1 MLIFIILG
9 IVCVCLL
16 ALLIVTRVKANK
28 EAELRQKIIH
38 LLNEVSEGNF
48 ELRITHLK
56 NSDLDKIA
64 RGINELLNQ
73 LETFIRE
80 SETVI
85 SYSNQDK
92 VGLYRPFL
100 TEGLLANLAVVGK
113 RVGES
118 MEAICQSM
126 ALNKAK
132 ELTLRL
138 SEINGN
144 LSQQKFMQN
153 VFHINIKRLSDISTE
168 LQKAAVSSVQNYQKA
183 NGAMEQIE
191 QISELVHSNNTAT
204 ENLSKQGE
212 EVRSI
217 VSVIDD
223 IADQTNLLALNA
235 AIEAARAGEHG
246 RGFAVVADEV
256 RKLAEKTQQATK
268 EIQTQINVFQ
278 QSATEIFDN
287 SSHISQQINDFN
299 EVVRDFSRM
308 FEDLQHSSNAISTN
322 VKIIGSSLNGN
333 SLMIDHIA
341 FKSDAYEAISKD
353 TIDENIAQMTETMF
367 NEWLEH
373 RGRPNY
379 DGMPILDEIIKAHH
393 DILTFGK
400 EGIREAHE
408 QKESSVVV
416 DKFRSMEQASNV
428 FFEKVDALARIWE
441 DQNSCDI
448 SKKAK

>member
-1 MLIFIILG
+1 MVICIILG
-9 IVCVCLL
+9 ILCACLL
-16 ALLIVTRVKANK
+16 ALLIVMRIKVSK
-28 EAELRQKIIH
+28 EMKYKQKIIH
-38 LLNEVSEGNF
+38 LLSEVSAGNF
-48 ELRITHLK
+48 EPRITHLK
-56 NSDLDKIA
+56 NSDLDQIA
-64 RGINELLNQ
+64 RGINRLLNQ

-92 VGLYRPFL
+92 AGLYRPFL
-100 TEGLLANLAVVGK
+100 TGGLYPNLVAIGK
-113 RVGES
+113 RIDES
-118 MEAICQSM
+118 VEAVCQSM

-132 ELTLRL
+132 ELTLKL

-144 LSQQKFMQN
+144 LSQQKFMQDL
-153 VFHINIKRLSDISTE
+153 FHVNIKRLSKISSE
-168 LQKAAVSSVQNYQKA
+168 LQKAAISSVQNYEKA
-183 NGAMEQIE
+183 NRAMEQIE

-287 SSHISQQINDFN
+287 SSHISQQINEFN
-299 EVVRDFSRM
+299 EVMRDFSVM
-308 FEDLQHSSNAISTN
+308 FEDLQHSSNNVSTN
-322 VKIIGSSLNGN
+322 IKVIGSSLNGN

-341 FKSDAYEAISKD
+341 FKSGAYESVLKD
-353 TIDENIAQMTETMF
+353 TIDENISQKTETMF
-367 NEWLEH
+367 NEWLED

-379 DGMPILDEIIKAHH
+379 EGMPILDEIIKAHNN
-393 DILTFGK
+393 ILTFAK
-400 EGIREAHE
+400 EGIQEAHE
-408 QKESSVVV
+408 HKENSIVI

-428 FFEKVDALARIWE
+428 FFEKVDALSKVWE
-441 DQNSCDI
+441 EQNSCDS
-448 SKKAK
+448 SKS